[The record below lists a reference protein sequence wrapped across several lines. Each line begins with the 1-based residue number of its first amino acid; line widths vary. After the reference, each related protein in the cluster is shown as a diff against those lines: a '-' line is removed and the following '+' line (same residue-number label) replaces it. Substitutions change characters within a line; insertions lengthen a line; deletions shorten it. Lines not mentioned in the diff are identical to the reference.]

1 MCAGEWWRRSPRH
14 RLQARGCGALQKGCH
29 QGTLA
34 DGMASI
40 EHTGNKSVGTPGS
53 SVLLLKKQLVN
64 KFWNFTDVPE
74 DGRRA
79 VLCWYL

>member
-1 MCAGEWWRRSPRH
+1 M
-14 RLQARGCGALQKGCH
+14 
-29 QGTLA
+29 A